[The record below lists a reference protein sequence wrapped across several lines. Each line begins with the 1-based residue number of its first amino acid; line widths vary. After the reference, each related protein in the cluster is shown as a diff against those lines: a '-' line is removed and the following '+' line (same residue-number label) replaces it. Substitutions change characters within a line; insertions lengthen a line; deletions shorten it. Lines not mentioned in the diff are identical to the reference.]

1 MNSGDSQNGLQIYSN
16 INSIIKFTSFLCKA
30 GGSHNI
36 ENRGKRYYNPST
48 KTKT

>member
-1 MNSGDSQNGLQIYSN
+1 MIGGCYELLLHGNTRDFVMS
-16 INSIIKFTSFLCKA
+16 TSFLCEA

>member
-1 MNSGDSQNGLQIYSN
+1 MRCGYGLQIYGDTNN
-16 INSIIKFTSFLCKA
+16 IVKFTSFLCEA